1 MHPDGGPYL
10 SGGAAAMRTRINTA
24 EFGVPKE
31 RKKERKNDRKKERKK
46 AKPSFRNLRS
56 INRRQAARMQPT
68 GRLLR
73 ITVLELLHIDPFL
86 LNSDNT
92 VFVLHPHAHTR

>member
-1 MHPDGGPYL
+1 MGGPPYL
-10 SGGAAAMRTRINTA
+10 SGCAAAMRTRINMA
-24 EFGVPKE
+24 EFGVLPKE
-31 RKKERKNDRKKERKK
+31 RKKKKERTK

-56 INRRQAARMQPT
+56 INRRQAAWTQPT

-92 VFVLHPHAHTR
+92 VFVLHPHTHTR